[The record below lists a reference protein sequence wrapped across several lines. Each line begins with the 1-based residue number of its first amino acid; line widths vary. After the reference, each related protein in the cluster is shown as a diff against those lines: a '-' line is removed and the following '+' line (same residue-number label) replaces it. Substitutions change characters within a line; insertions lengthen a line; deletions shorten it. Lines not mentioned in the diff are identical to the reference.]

1 MKDLPELFLLIKK
14 DFCELTKY
22 KLRGNTIE
30 IVTPITTL
38 NQSHV
43 SVFLSVQDNNYV
55 VSDGGWI
62 DTDEYEVDEFSKE
75 ELADLID
82 DYLIDYYQI
91 RTINSASNI
100 KYHYRISPDIN
111 LVSAMAYDVANFVSN
126 YVNSRLMVMRHTVE
140 SKKRKPKFKT
150 RINNFLKTKF
160 SSNEL
165 SLNEKIMLDDN
176 HQIRFNSVIRTR
188 VRQSNTVVMMYVS
201 GSQPDMFNDSIARA
215 TTNFEIVRKFSKKEN
230 FFDMIAI
237 INMSSN
243 GYRAKVS
250 APYLKNMIQVIGKEP
265 IKVTEEN
272 DLTQL
277 AEALPPSGDFLG
289 LSNN

>member
-1 MKDLPELFLLIKK
+1 
-14 DFCELTKY
+14 
-22 KLRGNTIE
+22 
-30 IVTPITTL
+30 
-38 NQSHV
+38 
-43 SVFLSVQDNNYV
+43 
-55 VSDGGWI
+55 
-62 DTDEYEVDEFSKE
+62 
-75 ELADLID
+75 
-82 DYLIDYYQI
+82 
-91 RTINSASNI
+91 
-100 KYHYRISPDIN
+100 
-111 LVSAMAYDVANFVSN
+111 
-126 YVNSRLMVMRHTVE
+126 
-140 SKKRKPKFKT
+140 
-150 RINNFLKTKF
+150 
-160 SSNEL
+160 
-165 SLNEKIMLDDN
+165 
-176 HQIRFNSVIRTR
+176 
-188 VRQSNTVVMMYVS
+188 MMYVS